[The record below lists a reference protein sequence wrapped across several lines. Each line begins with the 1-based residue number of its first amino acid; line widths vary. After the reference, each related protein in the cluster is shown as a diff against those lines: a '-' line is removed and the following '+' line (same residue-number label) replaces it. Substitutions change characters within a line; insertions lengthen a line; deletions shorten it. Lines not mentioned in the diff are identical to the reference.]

1 MVLLQHKLNV
11 KLSQRQILTP
21 GLVQMVSVLALNK
34 LELKDMINAEM
45 VENPVLEELEDAV
58 PLLDD
63 VGRQEEERDR
73 LASKATS
80 EEAAPV
86 ADEKKDPFEEIDF
99 GSFFQDYL
107 DPGYRSSGEMEEIE
121 KPSFENFLSKPGNL
135 SDHLLWQLGA
145 ISLRP
150 PVHQAAEL
158 IIGNLNEEGYLI
170 ASDEELL
177 GIVPVAPPEADVEVA
192 AKIVGE
198 AEALGLVVS
207 EAAAATSDVDAPGL
221 AGPELPS
228 SVLASS
234 GVGGEDVGLSDLTE
248 LGTDAVLGGEE
259 ASPRPPGEEDPLH
272 YTNSLPEAAQDDEA
286 QVQSEIVA
294 EFRASRMEPEVR
306 LPSAATTGAA
316 VAPARIPVNGTA
328 NGYAN
333 VNLNFTLA
341 DLHEALEVVRQ
352 FDPQGIACR
361 DLRECL
367 LYQLRYHLEQL
378 HLHPNGNALTEQ
390 VVKDAI
396 AVVDQHLRAVT
407 LKQFKEIARAIGRPV
422 EAVQTAL
429 DYVRTLDPRP
439 GLRYNKVPARL
450 IEPDVAFVK
459 HGDEWLVIM
468 NDEDLPQLRL
478 NPAYKRLMTR
488 DGNDR
493 DTRNYVKDRYKSAIQ
508 LIKNIEQRKQTIAK
522 VCYSIVARQEDFL
535 ERGIDR
541 LKPMMIKEV
550 AEEIGVHPSTVSRA
564 VANKYVHTPQGVFE
578 LRYFF
583 SESVQGPEGGGTS
596 LLILKRRVK
605 KLIEEEDSSRPLT
618 DEQITRILQSQG
630 IQVTRRTVAKYRE
643 DMKIPSTHQRRVK
656 K

>member
-1 MVLLQHKLNV
+1 VLLQHKLNV

-45 VENPVLEELEDAV
+45 VENPVLEELEDAI

-73 LASKATS
+73 LAAKATS
-80 EEAAPV
+80 EEAPAI

-145 ISLRP
+145 ISVRP
-150 PVHQAAEL
+150 QVYEAAEL

-177 GIVPVAPPEADVEVA
+177 GVAPVSAPEADVEVA

-198 AEALGLVVS
+198 AEALGLAVAEAPS
-207 EAAAATSDVDAPGL
+207 ETSDLETSILAPEDLAADDAGLSEMTAEDAGTESFVEPEVHPEMAAEVPLHSAASHGINATAAAT
-221 AGPELPS
+221 
-228 SVLASS
+228 
-234 GVGGEDVGLSDLTE
+234 
-248 LGTDAVLGGEE
+248 
-259 ASPRPPGEEDPLH
+259 
-272 YTNSLPEAAQDDEA
+272 
-286 QVQSEIVA
+286 
-294 EFRASRMEPEVR
+294 
-306 LPSAATTGAA
+306 
-316 VAPARIPVNGTA
+316 APARIPAVT
-328 NGYAN
+328 
-333 VNLNFTLA
+333 FTVA

-352 FDPQGIACR
+352 FDPPGIACR

-367 LYQLRYHLEQL
+367 LYQLRYHLGQL
-378 HLHPNGNALTEQ
+378 HLHSNGNALTDQ
-390 VVKDAI
+390 VVRDAI
-396 AVVDQHLRAVT
+396 AVVDQHLKAVT

-422 EAVQTAL
+422 EAVQAAL
-429 DYVRTLDPRP
+429 EYVRTLDPRP

-468 NDEDLPQLRL
+468 NDDDMPQLRL
-478 NPAYKRLMTR
+478 NPAYKRLLTR

-508 LIKNIEQRKQTIAK
+508 LIKNIEQRKQTITK
-522 VCYSIVARQEDFL
+522 VCYSIVARQQDFL
-535 ERGIDR
+535 ERGIDF

-564 VANKYVHTPQGVFE
+564 VANKYVHTQQGVFE

>member
-73 LASKATS
+73 LAAKATS
-80 EEAAPV
+80 EEGPTI

-145 ISLRP
+145 ISVRP

-177 GIVPVAPPEADVEVA
+177 GIAPVATPEADVEVA
-192 AKIVGE
+192 AKIIGH
-198 AEALGLVVS
+198 AEALGLAVAEEPAETSDS
-207 EAAAATSDVDAPGL
+207 ETSGPDTSDPDTSDPATSAL
-221 AGPELPS
+221 AAE
-228 SVLASS
+228 
-234 GVGGEDVGLSDLTE
+234 DLT
-248 LGTDAVLGGEE
+248 A
-259 ASPRPPGEEDPLH
+259 EDP
-272 YTNSLPEAAQDDEA
+272 SL
-286 QVQSEIVA
+286 A
-294 EFRASRMEPEVR
+294 ELTAEDGGTESFVEPDAEPEVR
-306 LPSAATTGAA
+306 PEMAAEVQAAEVPPPNPASQGTTATGAA
-316 VAPARIPVNGTA
+316 GTGAATAPARIASV
-328 NGYAN
+328 
-333 VNLNFTLA
+333 NFTRA

-367 LYQLRYHLEQL
+367 IYQLRYHLEQL
-378 HLHPNGNALTEQ
+378 HLHRNGSAVNNQ
-390 VVKDAI
+390 VVRDAV

-422 EAVQTAL
+422 EAVQAGL
-429 DYVRTLDPRP
+429 EYVRTLDPRP

-468 NDEDLPQLRL
+468 NDEDMPQLRL
-478 NPAYKRLMTR
+478 NPTYKGLLTR
-488 DGNDR
+488 EGNDR
-493 DTRNYVKDRYKSAIQ
+493 YTRNYVKDRYKSAIQ

-522 VCYSIVARQEDFL
+522 VCYSIVARQQDFL
-535 ERGIDR
+535 ERGIDQ

-605 KLIEEEDSSRPLT
+605 KLIEEEDPSRPLT

-643 DMKIPSTHQRRVK
+643 DMRIPSTHQRRVK

>member
-1 MVLLQHKLNV
+1 MVLLQHRLNV

-45 VENPVLEELEDAV
+45 VENPVLEELEDSI

-73 LASKATS
+73 IAAKATS
-80 EEAAPV
+80 EEATPI

-99 GSFFQDYL
+99 GSFFQEYL

-145 ISLRP
+145 ISVRP

-170 ASDEELL
+170 ATDEELL
-177 GIVPVAPPEADVEVA
+177 GIAPIAAPEADMEVA

-198 AEALGLVVS
+198 AEALGL
-207 EAAAATSDVDAPGL
+207 T
-221 AGPELPS
+221 
-228 SVLASS
+228 
-234 GVGGEDVGLSDLTE
+234 VGQPQSAEGEDVAGATDLENSMVAELSAEDDFASAEGSAAGFGDDDLTSE
-248 LGTDAVLGGEE
+248 IE
-259 ASPRPPGEEDPLH
+259 AASEVAKDSYREVHHDIA
-272 YTNSLPEAAQDDEA
+272 PEAGSISA
-286 QVQSEIVA
+286 
-294 EFRASRMEPEVR
+294 
-306 LPSAATTGAA
+306 SAAARTNGGTGTAT
-316 VAPARIPVNGTA
+316 APARIPDVSFS
-328 NGYAN
+328 
-333 VNLNFTLA
+333 VA

-367 LYQLRYHLEQL
+367 LYQLRYHIEQL
-378 HLHPNGNALTEQ
+378 HLHKHAAAAGSALGAAVGTTLATTLDEQ
-390 VVKDAI
+390 VVRDAI

-407 LKQFKEIARAIGRPV
+407 LKQFREIGRAIGRPV
-422 EAVQTAL
+422 EAVQAAL

-468 NDEDLPQLRL
+468 NDEDMPQLRL
-478 NPAYKRLMTR
+478 NPTYKRLLTR
-488 DGNDR
+488 EGNDR

-522 VCYSIVARQEDFL
+522 VCYSIVARQQDFL
-535 ERGIDR
+535 ERGIDQ

-583 SESVQGPEGGGTS
+583 SESVQGPQGGGTS

-605 KLIEEEDSSRPLT
+605 KLIDEEDPSRPLT